1 MIDIFNTPN
10 STNTQVFLTQGDSAN
25 VWQTWQKP
33 KNCKFVNFFVLGGG
47 AGGGGGRG
55 SVSSTAGG
63 GAGGGSSSLTTALFP
78 TNLLPDTLFV
88 SVGVGGVGGAGGTAG
103 NNGSNGSNGS
113 TSTVA
118 ISTEQSFSKSTLI
131 SSGGNAPTGGGGG
144 QLSTS
149 STAGVG
155 GTVFTTPTIFF
166 TSLGYFDTVAGF
178 NGSTNIRN
186 SPGNNITISGVTSGG
201 AAGGGSSGTTA
212 YSGGSINSSGF
223 IPTVLGGSAGSISNA
238 GVGNAGFI
246 SVYPSSLTFS
256 RYPFTTTGGA
266 GGGSAVSTFSGNTGG
281 VGGYGSG
288 GGGGG
293 GTFNGTGGNGGRGGD
308 GLVIITCW

>member
-1 MIDIFNTPN
+1 MIDFLHIPNNT
-10 STNTQVFLTQGDSAN
+10 STQVFYNQGSGST

-33 KNCKFVNFFVLGGG
+33 KNCKFVNFFLLGGG

-55 SVSSTAGG
+55 SVSNTAGG
-63 GAGGGSSSLTTALFP
+63 GAGGGSSSI
-78 TNLLPDTLFV
+78 TNGFFQTSVLPDILYI
-88 SVGVGGVGGAGGTAG
+88 SVGRGGNGGGGGTAG
-103 NNGSNGSNGS
+103 NNGSNGSNGELS
-113 TSTVA
+113 F
-118 ISTEQSFSKSTLI
+118 ISVSSEKSFNSGVLL
-131 SSGGNAPTGGGGG
+131 SSGSVAATGGGGG

-166 TSLGYFDTVAGF
+166 SSLGQVTTITGF

-186 SPGNNITISGVTSGG
+186 SPGDNITISGVTSGG

-212 YSGGSINSSGF
+212 YSGGSINGSGF

-246 SVYPSSLTFS
+246 SLNPSSLTFS

-281 VGGYGSG
+281 AGGYGSG

-308 GLVIITCW
+308 GIVIITCW